1 MKKIFAVNVGGCVE
15 RWLDLN
21 RIRSYLSK
29 NNYILVDTPKEA
41 DIIILV
47 TCAALNEV
55 VSSTLDVIK
64 NFQKYDAKLIIGGC
78 LPDIEAEELS
88 RIFNGDTIATKEI
101 DQKIESL
108 FPPINNIRYCEVED
122 SNSVLRDIPKIE
134 STNFFKKNFEK
145 SSDTKNIRLR
155 IRNHILRNMFGEHS
169 ITYKYHTERNYL
181 YHIRISWG
189 CIGNCSFCITKKAIG
204 SFKSKPFEE
213 CIQEFKRGLKAGYRD
228 FIICSD
234 DPGAYGLDIKNSFPN
249 LLNEMT
255 NIEGNYNLMITG
267 LSPVMLMNYVDEM
280 EEILKKKKIT
290 AILFPIQSGS
300 SRILKLMNRY
310 SDVEKMKDAFLRLK
324 KAFPDL
330 ILETQII
337 LGFPT
342 ETLEDFKQSLNFVKE
357 CNFYS
362 GYLYKF
368 SCRPGTDAE
377 KIEPKVSD
385 EEMSK
390 RLKYAKNFFRKEG
403 YKMSYFKYG
412 LSGLSKDMNIFHLK

>member
-1 MKKIFAVNVGGCVE
+1 
-15 RWLDLN
+15 
-21 RIRSYLSK
+21 
-29 NNYILVDTPKEA
+29 
-41 DIIILV
+41 
-47 TCAALNEV
+47 
-55 VSSTLDVIK
+55 
-64 NFQKYDAKLIIGGC
+64 
-78 LPDIEAEELS
+78 
-88 RIFNGDTIATKEI
+88 
-101 DQKIESL
+101 
-108 FPPINNIRYCEVED
+108 
-122 SNSVLRDIPKIE
+122 
-134 STNFFKKNFEK
+134 
-145 SSDTKNIRLR
+145 
-155 IRNHILRNMFGEHS
+155 
-169 ITYKYHTERNYL
+169 L
-181 YHIRISWG
+181 YHIRVSWG

-234 DPGAYGLDIKNSFPN
+234 DPGAYGVDIDSSFPK
-249 LLNEMT
+249 LLDEMT
-255 NIEGNYNLMITG
+255 DIEGNYNLMITG
-267 LSPVMLMNYVDEM
+267 LSPVMLMKYLDEM

-310 SDVEKMKDAFLRLK
+310 SDVDKMKEAFLRLK
-324 KAFPDL
+324 KSFPGL

-342 ETLEDFKQSLNFVKE
+342 ETFEDFKQSLNFVKE

-403 YKMSYFKYG
+403 YKMSYFRYG

>member
-21 RIRSYLSK
+21 RIRSYLS
-29 NNYILVDTPKEA
+29 NNDYILVDKPKDA

-64 NFQKYDAKLIIGGC
+64 NFQKYDAKLVIGGC
-78 LPDIEAEELS
+78 LPDIEKEELAK
-88 RIFNGDTIATKEI
+88 IFNGETLATKEI
-101 DQKIESL
+101 DQKIERL
-108 FPPINNIRYCEVED
+108 FPPINNIRYCEIDD
-122 SNSVLRDIPKIE
+122 SNNVLRNTPESE
-134 STNFFKKNFEK
+134 STNFFKKNLEK
-145 SSDTKNIRLR
+145 SSDKQNIRLR
-155 IRNHILRNMFGEHS
+155 IRNRILKNLFGEHS
-169 ITYKYHTERNYL
+169 ITYKYHTQRNYL

-189 CIGNCSFCITKKAIG
+189 CIGNCSFCIIKKAIG
-204 SFKSKPFEE
+204 SFKSKPPEV
-213 CIQEFKRGLKAGYRD
+213 CIQEFKRGLKVGYRD

-234 DPGAYGLDIKNSFPN
+234 DPGAYGVDINSSFPK
-249 LLNEMT
+249 LLNKMT
-255 NIEGNYNLMITG
+255 DIDGNYNLMITG
-267 LSPVMLMNYVDEM
+267 LSPVMLMKHVDDF

-300 SRILKLMNRY
+300 SRILKLMHRY

-324 KAFPDL
+324 KSFPGL

-342 ETLEDFKQSLNFVKE
+342 ETFEDFKQSLNLVKE

-368 SCRPGTDAE
+368 SCRPGTEAE
-377 KIEPKVSD
+377 KIEPKISQG
-385 EEMSK
+385 EMSK
-390 RLKYAKNFFRKEG
+390 RLRLTIYFLIRK
-403 YKMSYFKYG
+403 
-412 LSGLSKDMNIFHLK
+412 